1 MYDDRID
8 QIIDKYGTEKGILIQ
23 LLLDI
28 QREFNWIPKEAIKR
42 ISERLKIPYSQ
53 IFRVASFY
61 AALSLKP
68 IGRHLIQVCLGTAC
82 HVRGG
87 AKILDAVEN
96 ELKIKDMKGIG
107 VRYRQLLITQIDERR
122 FSERPSA
129 EILQKPPVEGSVS
142 LDFFEHQV
150 LQRVSKNRVSVPKD
164 LPHPPP
170 GGGWGTLLN
179 GTEIR
184 SVD

>member
-1 MYDDRID
+1 MHGDRID
-8 QIIDKYGTEKGILIQ
+8 QIIDKYVNEEGVLIQ

-28 QREFNWIPKEAIKR
+28 QHEFNWIPQEAVKR

-87 AKILDAVEN
+87 SRILDSVEN
-96 ELKIKDMKGIG
+96 TLETKAGNTTDDTKFTISGVNCLGCCAQGPMLMVDSDYYGGVSPTQVKGILEK
-107 VRYRQLLITQIDERR
+107 YE
-122 FSERPSA
+122 
-129 EILQKPPVEGSVS
+129 
-142 LDFFEHQV
+142 
-150 LQRVSKNRVSVPKD
+150 
-164 LPHPPP
+164 
-170 GGGWGTLLN
+170 
-179 GTEIR
+179 
-184 SVD
+184 

>member
-1 MYDDRID
+1 MHGDRID
-8 QIIDKYGTEKGILIQ
+8 KIIDKYVNEEGVLIQ

-28 QREFNWIPKEAIKR
+28 QHEFNWIPQEAVKR

-87 AKILDAVEN
+87 SKILDAVEDA
-96 ELKIKDMKGIG
+96 LKIKAGSTTGDRKFTLAG
-107 VRYRQLLITQIDERR
+107 VNCLGCCAQGPMMMVNDDYYGGVKVTNVKK
-122 FSERPSA
+122 
-129 EILQKPPVEGSVS
+129 ILEKYE
-142 LDFFEHQV
+142 
-150 LQRVSKNRVSVPKD
+150 
-164 LPHPPP
+164 
-170 GGGWGTLLN
+170 
-179 GTEIR
+179 
-184 SVD
+184 

>member
-1 MYDDRID
+1 MYEDRID

-28 QREFNWIPKEAIKR
+28 

-96 ELKIKDMKGIG
+96 ELKIKAGNTTPDTNFTLSG
-107 VRYRQLLITQIDERR
+107 VNCLGCCAQGPMMVVDDDYYGGVT
-122 FSERPSA
+122 A
-129 EILQKPPVEGSVS
+129 TAVKKILEKYE
-142 LDFFEHQV
+142 
-150 LQRVSKNRVSVPKD
+150 
-164 LPHPPP
+164 
-170 GGGWGTLLN
+170 
-179 GTEIR
+179 
-184 SVD
+184 

>member
-1 MYDDRID
+1 MKLGEFRKPLFSRIINLSFPKNDGAESIMYEDQID
-8 QIIDKYGTEKGILIQ
+8 QIIDRYGTEKGILIQ

-28 QREFNWIPKEAIKR
+28 QNEFNWVPKEAIKR

-96 ELKIKDMKGIG
+96 ELKITAGNTTPDTKFTLSG
-107 VRYRQLLITQIDERR
+107 VNCLGCCAQGPMIVVDDDYYGGVT
-122 FSERPSA
+122 A
-129 EILQKPPVEGSVS
+129 TAVKNILEKYE
-142 LDFFEHQV
+142 
-150 LQRVSKNRVSVPKD
+150 
-164 LPHPPP
+164 
-170 GGGWGTLLN
+170 
-179 GTEIR
+179 
-184 SVD
+184 